1 MSYYYST
8 ETREVVGETFFSY
21 KVLPP
26 SETYN
31 ATMSTINPMANMTSL
46 GSNNSSYV
54 LPVETVETFPV
65 DNFTIYEDFMCE
77 NQYGEQEQAGSEG
90 ARYQA
95 QSDYGDLISKLLSLP
110 PPAIKGLSLEDPFPN
125 YPQIKENFAKHSLFL
140 FWGQCYF
147 HLMPHNS
154 YKR

>member
-8 ETREVVGETFFSY
+8 ETREVSGETFFSY

-31 ATMSTINPMANMTSL
+31 TNMSTINPMANMTSL
-46 GSNNSSYV
+46 GSNNNSYV

-77 NQYGEQEQAGSEG
+77 NQYGEQQEGAGREG

-95 QSDYGDLISKLLSLP
+95 QSDNLHFRDHMNTLLLS
-110 PPAIKGLSLEDPFPN
+110 
-125 YPQIKENFAKHSLFL
+125 
-140 FWGQCYF
+140 
-147 HLMPHNS
+147 
-154 YKR
+154 

>member
-8 ETREVVGETFFSY
+8 ETREVSGETFFSY

-31 ATMSTINPMANMTSL
+31 TNMSTINPMANMTSL
-46 GSNNSSYV
+46 ASTNNNSSYV

-65 DNFTIYEDFMCE
+65 DNFTIYEDFMCDT
-77 NQYGEQEQAGSEG
+77 QYGEQGQGGREG

-95 QSDYGDLISKLLSLP
+95 ESNTQHLSSYGPRFSS
-110 PPAIKGLSLEDPFPN
+110 AIKTQLKSFKAP
-125 YPQIKENFAKHSLFL
+125 Y
-140 FWGQCYF
+140 
-147 HLMPHNS
+147 
-154 YKR
+154 